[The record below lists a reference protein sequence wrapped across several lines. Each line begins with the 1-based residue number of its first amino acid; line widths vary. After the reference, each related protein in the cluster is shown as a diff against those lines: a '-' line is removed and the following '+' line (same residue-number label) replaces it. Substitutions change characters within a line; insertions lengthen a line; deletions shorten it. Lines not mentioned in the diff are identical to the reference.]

1 MRVPQIENWALG
13 VIERVENGQPNE
25 DARVEL
31 KAAWPEPVRA
41 RGQRH
46 QDAPM
51 SDRERSVWTVI
62 WWILG
67 LGVFAMIVYMLLH

>member
-1 MRVPQIENWALG
+1 MSKQWHPGE
-13 VIERVENGQPNE
+13 PDE
-25 DARVEL
+25 DW
-31 KAAWPEPVRA
+31 AAWPEPVRA